1 MTKHERIQ
9 KGSNIRAK
17 TSRNAGGKGEAYTT
31 LKMIL
36 ENAQMT
42 TKSVLI
48 DSNNV
53 LQTAKHQ
60 SRQRSTFR
68 VMLSDLEE
76 DAEEG
81 GEDGQAELGD
91 DELEVTEESDDGNLE
106 TREEDTGDLDDS
118 DDDRAEELTVYRSCI
133 RFCVRRC
140 NTRNITYPTW
150 NRRALI
156 ATAVA
161 TGWAERRERTAA
173 RAVKTS

>member
-1 MTKHERIQ
+1 
-9 KGSNIRAK
+9 
-17 TSRNAGGKGEAYTT
+17 
-31 LKMIL
+31 MIL

-60 SRQRSTFR
+60 SRQLSTFR

-91 DELEVTEESDDGNLE
+91 DELEVTEESDDGDLE

-118 DDDRAEELTVYRSCI
+118 DDDRAEELTVYRS
-133 RFCVRRC
+133 
-140 NTRNITYPTW
+140 
-150 NRRALI
+150 
-156 ATAVA
+156 
-161 TGWAERRERTAA
+161 
-173 RAVKTS
+173 